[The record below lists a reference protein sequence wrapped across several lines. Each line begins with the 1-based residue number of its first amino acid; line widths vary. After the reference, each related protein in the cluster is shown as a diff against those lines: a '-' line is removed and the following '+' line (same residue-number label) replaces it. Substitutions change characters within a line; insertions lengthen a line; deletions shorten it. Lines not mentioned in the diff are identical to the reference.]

1 MASENVPACIH
12 EVFVFCFVKTC
23 HILLYQTCTFQIFLT
38 CFPHQCFCYSAVTQ
52 LINHSRKL
60 WFCCPAVF
68 ADLPVDHNF
77 TKSGVYH
84 KISAKNTIFG
94 RSSTASHVQQMK
106 NVFADTGWHK
116 KRVVY
121 TVTAVD
127 CGFWRN
133 FISALDLQP
142 SLITAVEN
150 VQCCLLIIDLISFKS
165 CLISQLAVAKI
176 PSNVWR
182 VCSWAVCGVCV
193 ISAVGAQQRLKDV
206 PVSGC

>member
-94 RSSTASHVQQMK
+94 RSSTGSHVQQMK
-106 NVFADTGWHK
+106 NAFADTGWHK
-116 KRVVY
+116 KTSGLYSYSNRPWVLKKFY
-121 TVTAVD
+121 FSTWFATKPDNCCGERAVL
-127 CGFWRN
+127 FVNHWLN
-133 FISALDLQP
+133 FIQDLF
-142 SLITAVEN
+142 
-150 VQCCLLIIDLISFKS
+150 DKS
-165 CLISQLAVAKI
+165 
-176 PSNVWR
+176 
-182 VCSWAVCGVCV
+182 
-193 ISAVGAQQRLKDV
+193 
-206 PVSGC
+206 VSSGRDPQ